1 MTTEEK
7 AISLFRAL
15 PLEQQQK
22 ALNYLESLQ
31 AESQDESLQPEI
43 SVLEAGAEIWG
54 SVEGAGDVSTN
65 PRYMEG
71 FGK

>member
-1 MTTEEK
+1 MTTEERV
-7 AISLFRAL
+7 ISLL
-15 PLEQQQK
+15 KTLSPEQQMK
-22 ALNYLESLQ
+22 ALSYLEGLQ
-31 AESQDESLQPEI
+31 AELQDESLQSGI